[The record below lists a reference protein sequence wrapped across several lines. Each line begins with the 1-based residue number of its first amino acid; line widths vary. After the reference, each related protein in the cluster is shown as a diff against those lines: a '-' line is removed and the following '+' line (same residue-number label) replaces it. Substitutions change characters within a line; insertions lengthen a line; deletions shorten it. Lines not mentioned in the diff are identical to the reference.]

1 MAIDPETARQRLQ
14 ALKRELQA
22 LSALSEDDRAT
33 VTLDQQAVGRL
44 SRMDAMQRQAMAQA
58 AERARARDLQRI
70 DAAFRR
76 IEDGEYGYC
85 SDCGEDIAE
94 NRLAVDPMANL
105 CIACA
110 GR

>member
-22 LSALSEDDRAT
+22 LSALSEDDRAA

-58 AERARARDLQRI
+58 AERATSLRERHS
-70 DAAFRR
+70 
-76 IEDGEYGYC
+76 G
-85 SDCGEDIAE
+85 
-94 NRLAVDPMANL
+94 
-105 CIACA
+105 
-110 GR
+110 

>member
-1 MAIDPETARQRLQ
+1 M
-14 ALKRELQA
+14 
-22 LSALSEDDRAT
+22 
-33 VTLDQQAVGRL
+33 QQ
-44 SRMDAMQRQAMAQA
+44 QAMAQA

-70 DAAFRR
+70 DAALRR

-85 SDCGEDIAE
+85 SECGEAIAE
-94 NRLAVDPMANL
+94 KRLAVDPMASL